1 MNVSPALIPAH
12 CALLLETLLVQNA
25 NLDTMRSTQ
34 CVPNAIPPAKLV
46 LQIPPANRVRMV
58 ITSMDPFAQLAPQV
72 ACSAQTL
79 TLAHRAQLLTIWM
92 EFANNA
98 PLDSSF
104 QATLARIANSSN
116 NTCSQCTAPCKTCSS
131 ANVCKTCQ
139 DHYYFNSS
147 DSTCLPCTTPCL
159 NCSASGT
166 DSCET
171 CKDTTYYIDVSTC
184 KSCVSPC
191 LTCTTI
197 SACLNC
203 VSGFYFAGSAC

>member
-104 QATLARIANSSN
+104 QATLARIALPHASLASHLPL
-116 NTCSQCTAPCKTCSS
+116 TAYPAKI
-131 ANVCKTCQ
+131 
-139 DHYYFNSS
+139 
-147 DSTCLPCTTPCL
+147 STIGTLQTTHAHSVQLLAKPVLLLVLARPVRIIIISTALILPVNL
-159 NCSASGT
+159 AQ
-166 DSCET
+166 
-171 CKDTTYYIDVSTC
+171 
-184 KSCVSPC
+184 
-191 LTCTTI
+191 LR
-197 SACLNC
+197 A
-203 VSGFYFAGSAC
+203 